1 MINLELH
8 PRQSAWMKEWLTSM
22 KKFFQL
28 KLIIMN
34 ISGKFL
40 FKLSDTHGLPI
51 EIAVQEILEKGLSI
65 NWLEFIKAAQIAG
78 WKNRKIKE
86 KIKSAMQDLIG
97 HDEYKKG
104 LLERLELI
112 ND

>member
-1 MINLELH
+1 M
-8 PRQSAWMKEWLTSM
+8 S
-22 KKFFQL
+22 
-28 KLIIMN
+28 

-40 FKLSDTHGLPI
+40 FKLSDTCGFPI
-51 EIAVQEILEKGLSI
+51 EIAVQEILENKLNI
-65 NWLEFIKAAQIAG
+65 NWFEFIKTAQNAG

>member
-1 MINLELH
+1 
-8 PRQSAWMKEWLTSM
+8 
-22 KKFFQL
+22 
-28 KLIIMN
+28 MN
-34 ISGKFL
+34 ISGEFL

-51 EIAVQEILEKGLSI
+51 EIATEKMLEKGLTI
-65 NWLEFIKAAQIAG
+65 NWFEFVQAAQNAG

-97 HDEYKKG
+97 HDDYKEG
-104 LLERLELI
+104 LLERLKLI

>member
-1 MINLELH
+1 
-8 PRQSAWMKEWLTSM
+8 
-22 KKFFQL
+22 
-28 KLIIMN
+28 MN
-34 ISGKFL
+34 IGGEFL
-40 FKLSDTHGLPI
+40 FKLSDTHGFPI
-51 EIAVQEILEKGLSI
+51 EIATEAILERGMTI
-65 NWLEFIKAAQIAG
+65 NWLEYIKAAKAAG